1 MTANLGGLVAL
12 VVLPPDGREPRSAPP
27 QDGWGDRD
35 RFDIVDRGR
44 ATVKAD
50 SCRERRLQARLA
62 LLALQAFDLGGL
74 LAADIG
80 ARAAMDEDFEIIAR
94 AAGVLADEADR
105 KSTRLNSS
113 H

>member
-1 MTANLGGLVAL
+1 MTVNLEELGAL

-27 QDGWGDRD
+27 QDGGSDRD

-74 LAADIG
+74 LAAGIG
-80 ARAAMDEDFEIIAR
+80 ARAAMDEDFEIIAQ
-94 AAGVLADEADR
+94 AAGVLAAEALFQIEQAHV
-105 KSTRLNSS
+105 ST
-113 H
+113 

>member
-1 MTANLGGLVAL
+1 MTANLGGLGAL

-27 QDGWGDRD
+27 QDGGSDRD

-80 ARAAMDEDFEIIAR
+80 ARAAMRSEERRVGNECA
-94 AAGVLADEADR
+94 
-105 KSTRLNSS
+105 STCRSRWS
-113 H
+113 PY